1 MRQEKPVTRGYLD
14 KSLEKLAIMVK
25 RGFDGT
31 DKQFVGVNKSFEGNR
46 REHQLIL
53 NRLDKIDRKLEG
65 VVYRQEFD
73 EVKARLKIV
82 EEALAIK

>member
-1 MRQEKPVTRGYLD
+1 MKQEKPITREYLD

-53 NRLDKIDRKLEG
+53 NRLEGIDRKLEG
-65 VVYRQEFD
+65 VVYRQEFED
-73 EVKARLKIV
+73 LKERIKVV
-82 EEALAIK
+82 EEALALK